1 MYVII
6 LVLCLKYSRSVY
18 LSFEW
23 NMNLFLIVKLS
34 WSVITCKGVSPQVV
48 SGLIHTLRPLL
59 IACSPRGFPC
69 HLTRAYM
76 QYICGAQLCQ
86 ELISARSRS
95 HQHVLMGW
103 LLVVHPSCIH
113 LWTSYRL
120 IGVSQNPIL
129 GQSQPTIYLDLCI
142 GYCSINNKIENHV
155 LGWNSELSPWEEQCV
170 HKSKVPGKMLHHAP
184 HPVMQESL
192 GF

>member
-69 HLTRAYM
+69 HLTRGYM

-129 GQSQPTIYLDLCI
+129 GQSQPTIYLFALVTVQLI
-142 GYCSINNKIENHV
+142 IKLRIT
-155 LGWNSELSPWEEQCV
+155 
-170 HKSKVPGKMLHHAP
+170 
-184 HPVMQESL
+184 SL
-192 GF
+192 GGIQSSHLEKSNVYTKVRCLGKCFIMHLTL